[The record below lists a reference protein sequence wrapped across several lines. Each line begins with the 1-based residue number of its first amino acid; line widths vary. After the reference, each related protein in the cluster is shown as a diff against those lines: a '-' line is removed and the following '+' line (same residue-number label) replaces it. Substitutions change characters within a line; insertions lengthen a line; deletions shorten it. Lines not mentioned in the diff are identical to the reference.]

1 MPADGGAA
9 LGSATGTGATTGAD
23 GMPADG
29 GVAFGSA
36 PSTVATTGTDGK
48 DNILDLQPRTIHD
61 RTQVFL
67 GSTAEIQELHKYTGH
82 KLKESPLSK

>member
-1 MPADGGAA
+1 MTQWYIQVRHQ
-9 LGSATGTGATTGAD
+9 LNS
-23 GMPADG
+23 
-29 GVAFGSA
+29 SQ
-36 PSTVATTGTDGK
+36 TTGTDGK

-82 KLKESPLSK
+82 KLKEIPSSK